1 MPSLRR
7 HNKEFSKEETLV
19 SRRTARTTRS
29 VTRKRS
35 TRWTSEPLIE
45 VLKGNC
51 RPLRVR
57 ASFVF
62 RYGAIITLSC
72 GVVVFCFEAFWFVCL
87 LGNVWDYCILFYL
100 FIHFSS
106 VVLFRLVYLIYGF
119 RFLEGRKVRWFFF
132 VFFFIV
138 VERVWFFFV
147 TLVLW
152 FLVLC
157 SSDHYR
163 LSCVFLWY
171 SFL

>member
-1 MPSLRR
+1 MSSLRR

-106 VVLFRLVYLIYGF
+106 VVLFRLVYLIYVF

-132 VFFFIV
+132 VFFYSGRTCLI
-138 VERVWFFFV
+138 FFV